1 MVLCLCAQLDFYK
14 WNNHV
19 VQLPLVLGYML
30 FYLYRDIMFQL
41 ICLFICVENRS
52 QLKLWFGKQDS
63 HVRRATDA

>member
-1 MVLCLCAQLDFYK
+1 MSCNYL
-14 WNNHV
+14 
-19 VQLPLVLGYML
+19 L
-30 FYLYRDIMFQL
+30 FWDICYFTQRDIMFQL